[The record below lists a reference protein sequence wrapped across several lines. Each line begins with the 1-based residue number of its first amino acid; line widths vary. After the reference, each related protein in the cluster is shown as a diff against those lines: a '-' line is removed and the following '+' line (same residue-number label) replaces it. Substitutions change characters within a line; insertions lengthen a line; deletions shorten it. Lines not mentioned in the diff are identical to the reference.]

1 MIHHEHF
8 VTLDNGVQTMSYT
21 ENGGSLEFL
30 INQFLGGLL
39 RNHINV
45 RGGFIENDN
54 SIAAKDSSDD
64 ADQLTLA

>member
-1 MIHHEHF
+1 
-8 VTLDNGVQTMSYT
+8 MSYT